1 MDHLDHLDLDII
13 YSYSNNVNIQNI
25 QNNETTNSFWNY
37 PFLLLKVIIFL
48 IIFVLL
54 AVGFLGE
61 FCQTINYSGDSC
73 FDSNN
78 NTNIKNTTNV
88 IFI

>member
-13 YSYSNNVNIQNI
+13 YSYSNNVNIH
-25 QNNETTNSFWNY
+25 NNEINNSFWNY

-54 AVGFLGE
+54 AVGFLGA

-73 FDSNN
+73 FDSNK
-78 NTNIKNTTNV
+78 NTNNTTNV